1 MKTGVKFYRFDDAL
15 SIKKS
20 RFYPYKATK
29 KLGFKHEFYLG
40 VGGNLGDTKLIF
52 DRFFKK
58 FRSDK
63 RFHIVK
69 SSPLLL
75 NKAFG
80 FKDQPDFLNAVI
92 LAQTSLSPKA
102 TLKVTA
108 HFERIFKRKRSFKNA
123 PRTLD
128 LDILWHSAKTLPRDK
143 RLILPHPG
151 VMSRVSVIVPFGLM

>member
-1 MKTGVKFYRFDDAL
+1 MAAKFYRFSDAL
-15 SIKKS
+15 SIKKG
-20 RFYPYKATK
+20 RFYPYKAAK
-29 KLGFKHEFYLG
+29 KQGFKYEFYLG
-40 VGGNLGDTKLIF
+40 VGGNLGDTRLIF

-63 RFHIVK
+63 RFYVVK

-80 FKDQPDFLNAVI
+80 FKNQPDFLNAVI
-92 LAQTSLSPKA
+92 LAQTSLSPKE
-102 TLKVTA
+102 TLKATS
-108 HFERIFKRKRSFKNA
+108 HFERVFKRKRSFKNA

-143 RLILPHPG
+143 KLILPHPG
-151 VMSRVSVIVPFGLM
+151 AMSRVSVIVPFGLM